1 MLDYGI
7 VICCTISRLIV
18 TNHVGVCQKLITI
31 NGRALRHLHLGAFSP
46 TGRPTFVVVNTI
58 GHALCARGV
67 RVFADIVT
75 GNGLL

>member
-18 TNHVGVCQKLITI
+18 ANHVGVCQKLITI
-31 NGRALRHLHLGAFSP
+31 KGRALRHLHLGAMSP
-46 TGRPTFVVVNTI
+46 TGRAAFVVVDTI
-58 GHALCARGV
+58 GHARCARGV

-75 GNGLL
+75 GDGLL

>member
-18 TNHVGVCQKLITI
+18 ANHVGVCQKLITI
-31 NGRALRHLHLGAFSP
+31 NGRALRHLHLGAISP
-46 TGRPTFVVVNTI
+46 TGRSTFVVVDTI
-58 GHALCARGV
+58 GHARCARGV

-75 GNGLL
+75 GDGLL